1 MPGFKPLTKAEE
13 QIMQAL
19 WKIGKGFTKDIIEA
33 LPKPKPH
40 YNTAST
46 LLKIL
51 IEKGFVTAES
61 VGNAHLYIPV
71 VGKETYSKASM
82 KQLLKGYFDGS
93 FSSMLSFF
101 AKEKDISLK
110 ELEEVIRDIKSPK
123 KTN

>member
-1 MPGFKPLTKAEE
+1 MSGFKPLTKAEE

-19 WKIGKGFTKDIIEA
+19 WKIGKGFTKNIIAA
-33 LPKPKPH
+33 LPAPKPH

-46 LLKIL
+46 LLRIL
-51 IEKGFVTAES
+51 TEKGFVKTEYT
-61 VGNAHLYIPV
+61 GKTNLYIPMIA
-71 VGKETYSKASM
+71 KDAYSKASM

-110 ELEEVIRDIKSPK
+110 ELEEVIRNIKSSK
-123 KTN
+123 